1 MLDFVRKLLNP
12 DDIPNFIS
20 AAEETELRN
29 RELERL
35 VEESSRAQ
43 SRLRRAYRELE
54 NKVEELSKELALCRE
69 FLKHE
74 ISEHKWDE
82 QLMLDARA
90 YADTLAD
97 MMRDPL
103 VVLDSDM
110 RVVMAN
116 TPFCE
121 AFHLSKEEL
130 ENQLFFDLN
139 DGYWNTAGLRES
151 LDEVIEG
158 GAESRPIEVKKELPD
173 SGYKVMRMRARR
185 VHRKEN
191 NTNIVLLVVQSD

>member
-1 MLDFVRKLLNP
+1 MLDFVKKLLNP
-12 DDIPNFIS
+12 DEIPNFIS
-20 AAEETELRN
+20 VAEETELRN
-29 RELERL
+29 KELERL

-97 MMRDPL
+97 MMREPL

-110 RVVMAN
+110 RVVTAN
-116 TPFCE
+116 ASFCK
-121 AFHLSKEEL
+121 AFHHSKEEV

-139 DGYWNTAGLRES
+139 DGYWNMACLREF
-151 LDEVIEG
+151 LDEVLEG
-158 GAESRPIEVKKELPD
+158 GAESRPIEVKKEFPD
-173 SGYKVMRMRARR
+173 GGHKLMRLGAQR

-191 NTNIVLLVVQSD
+191 NTNIVLLVVESD

>member
-1 MLDFVRKLLNP
+1 MLDFVKKLLNP
-12 DDIPNFIS
+12 DEIPNFIS
-20 AAEETELRN
+20 VAEETELRN
-29 RELERL
+29 KELERL

-97 MMRDPL
+97 MMREPL

-110 RVVMAN
+110 RVVTAN
-116 TPFCE
+116 ASFCK
-121 AFHLSKEEL
+121 AFHLSKEEV

-139 DGYWNTAGLRES
+139 DGYWNIAGLREFI
-151 LDEVIEG
+151 DEVLEV
-158 GAESRPIEVKKELPD
+158 AESRQIEVKKELPD
-173 SGYKVMRMRARR
+173 IEYKSTRIEARR

-191 NTNIVLLVVQSD
+191 NTNIVLLVVKSD

>member
-1 MLDFVRKLLNP
+1 MLDFVKKLLNP

-20 AAEETELRN
+20 VAEETELRN
-29 RELERL
+29 KELERL

-82 QLMLDARA
+82 QLMQDAKT

-97 MMRDPL
+97 MMREPL

-110 RVVMAN
+110 RVVTAN
-116 TPFCE
+116 ASFCK
-121 AFHLSKEEL
+121 AFHLSTEEV

-139 DGYWNTAGLRES
+139 DGYWNIAGLREFI
-151 LDEVIEG
+151 DEVLEV
-158 GAESRPIEVKKELPD
+158 AESRQIEVKKELPD
-173 SGYKVMRMRARR
+173 IEYKSARIEARR

-191 NTNIVLLVVQSD
+191 NTNIVLLVVKSD